1 MTLPPNAFKI
11 ALRERRPQI
20 GLWVAMADAYAAEI
34 AGHAGFD
41 WLVIDGEHGPN
52 DLRSILAQLQAL
64 QGSPSEPVVRLPVG
78 ETWMIKQALDIGA
91 RTLLIPMVDSAEQA
105 EMLVRAVRYP
115 PHGVRG
121 MGSGIARAS
130 RFSTIPNYVAKAS
143 DDICLLIQAE
153 SRAAM
158 ADLERMAK
166 VDGIDGVFIGPSDL
180 AADMDFPGN
189 IEAPEVQAAI
199 EQGIAT
205 ILRAGKPA
213 GILTSHE
220 SLNRRYLD
228 LGATFVAVG
237 ADVSEFSA
245 ALKRLRM
252 KYKPDADTGETP
264 TSGGY

>member
-11 ALRERRPQI
+11 ALRERRPQF

-130 RFSTIPNYVAKAS
+130 RFSTVPNYVAHAS
-143 DDICLLIQAE
+143 EDICLLIQAE
-153 SRAAM
+153 TRAAM

-166 VDGIDGVFIGPSDL
+166 VNGIDGVFIGPSDL
-180 AADMDFPGN
+180 AADMGFPGN
-189 IEAPEVQAAI
+189 IEAPEVQDAI
-199 EQGIAT
+199 EKGIAT
-205 ILRAGKPA
+205 IVKAGKPA
-213 GILTSHE
+213 GILTPHE
-220 SLNRRYLD
+220 HLNRRYLD

-245 ALKRLRM
+245 ALRQLRH
-252 KYKPDADTGETP
+252 KYKPDVDAVAAP
-264 TSGGY
+264 VSRGY